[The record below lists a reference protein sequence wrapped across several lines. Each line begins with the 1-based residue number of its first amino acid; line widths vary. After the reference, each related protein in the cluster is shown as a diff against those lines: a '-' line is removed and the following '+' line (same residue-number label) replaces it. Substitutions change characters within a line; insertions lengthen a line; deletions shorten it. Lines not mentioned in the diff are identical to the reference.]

1 MSVKHLPFAL
11 LLALLPA
18 CKRSEPAAE
27 APAPPS
33 QPSSVQEKSAPA
45 QTATASSYGE
55 TLFQQQC
62 ATCHMANG
70 SGVPYLQPDIRRSAW
85 ISAEDPQPLLKLIL
99 RGSAA
104 MGEFA
109 KTYENDM
116 PPFEHLSDADIAAI
130 ATRVREKFS
139 QPPPTKPVT
148 PADVATARSQ

>member
-1 MSVKHLPFAL
+1 
-11 LLALLPA
+11 
-18 CKRSEPAAE
+18 
-27 APAPPS
+27 
-33 QPSSVQEKSAPA
+33 
-45 QTATASSYGE
+45 
-55 TLFQQQC
+55 
-62 ATCHMANG
+62 MANG